1 MIVQKEAGKMRIF
14 GCMSFKERQ
23 QNGEDGMR
31 NLTIDNITKVCE
43 GRLYGSEFVTDA
55 HKEASGVVLDSRLL
69 QENYVFIAT
78 RGEKVNGHKFI
89 PSVFEK
95 GAMAVI
101 CEEIPKDLTGPC
113 IQVENS
119 FTALKKLAA
128 FYRQQLELKV
138 IGITGS
144 VGKTSTKEFVAGVLS
159 AKYNVWKTQ
168 GNFNNE
174 VGLPLTVLQLREE
187 HEIAVLDMGIS
198 DFGEMHR
205 LSEIARPDICIL
217 TNIGQCH
224 LEFLGDRDGVLKAKT
239 EIFDFMNPE
248 GMILVNGDDD
258 KLITLKP
265 KWKNKL
271 VTFGRNPWNDVFAV
285 NEISKGLLG
294 SVADIQGKVK
304 VPALK
309 IPLPGEHMVLNALAA
324 SAAANMLG
332 LSMEEIKTGMKKVQ
346 SVSGRS
352 NIIGFRDFILID
364 DCYNANPVSMK
375 AAIDLLQS
383 AHGRKVAV
391 LGDMFEL
398 GEEEEKLHF
407 EVGEYAKGKVE
418 LLICV
423 GNLAEHIYKGAAT
436 QKYEN
441 NRVLY
446 LKEKK
451 EIYSLL
457 EKIILPQ
464 DTILL
469 KASHGMGFADIVSW
483 FEKMYS

>member
-1 MIVQKEAGKMRIF
+1 MK
-14 GCMSFKERQ
+14 
-23 QNGEDGMR
+23 
-31 NLTIDNITKVCE
+31 NLTIENIVKVCE
-43 GRLYGSEFVTDA
+43 GTLYGKDWMKDH
-55 HKEASGVVLDSRLL
+55 HKEAAGVVLDSRLL
-69 QENYVFIAT
+69 QEDYVFIAT
-78 RGEKVNGHKFI
+78 RGEKVDGHKFI

-95 GAMAVI
+95 GALAVI
-101 CEEIPKDLTGPC
+101 CEDVPENLTGPC
-113 IQVENS
+113 IRVENS
-119 FTALKKLAA
+119 FVALKKLAA
-128 FYRQQLELKV
+128 FYRQQLDLKV

-187 HEIAVLDMGIS
+187 HEIAVLEMGIS

-205 LSEIARPDICIL
+205 LSEIARPDICVL

-248 GMILVNGDDD
+248 GSIFVNGDDD
-258 KLITLKP
+258 KLITLKE
-265 KWKNKL
+265 KWQEKL
-271 VTFGRNPWNDVFAV
+271 VTFGRNDTNDVFAM
-285 NEISKGLLG
+285 NEFSRGLLG
-294 SVADIQGKVK
+294 SVVDVQGKIK
-304 VPALK
+304 VSS
-309 IPLPGEHMVLNALAA
+309 IRVPLPGEHMVLNALAA
-324 SAAANMLG
+324 SAVADQLG
-332 LSMEEIKTGMKKVQ
+332 LSADEIKAGMKKVK

-352 NIIGFRDFILID
+352 NIIEFQDFVLID

-383 AHGRKVAV
+383 ASGRKVAV

-407 EVGEYAKGKVE
+407 EVGEYAKDKVD

-423 GNLAEHIYKGAAT
+423 GNLAEHIYNGAME
-436 QKYEN
+436 QKEEVVFEALAAQVSG
-441 NRVLY
+441 REDTVFY
-446 LKEKK
+446 LKEK
-451 EIYSLL
+451 EDIYSCL
-457 EKIILPQ
+457 EQILMPQ

-483 FEKMYS
+483 FEKTYS

>member
-1 MIVQKEAGKMRIF
+1 MEIK
-14 GCMSFKERQ
+14 
-23 QNGEDGMR
+23 MR
-31 NLTIDNITKVCE
+31 NLTIDHIVNACE
-43 GRLYGSEFVTDA
+43 GILHGREFVKDVQ
-55 HKEASGVVLDSRLL
+55 KEASGVVLDSRLL

-78 RGEKVNGHKFI
+78 KGEKVDGHKFI

-101 CEEIPKDLTGPC
+101 CEEIPNDLTGPC

-119 FTALKKLAA
+119 FIALKKLAA
-128 FYRQQLELKV
+128 FYRQQLDLKV

-174 VGLPLTVLQLREE
+174 VGLPLTVLQLRDE
-187 HEIAVLDMGIS
+187 HEIAVLEMGIS
-198 DFGEMHR
+198 DFGEMYR
-205 LSEIARPDICIL
+205 LSEIARPDICII

-224 LEFLGDRDGVLKAKT
+224 LEFLGDRDGVLKAKS

-258 KLITLKP
+258 KLITLKE
-265 KWKNKL
+265 KWQDKL
-271 VTFGRNPWNDVFAV
+271 VTFGRNPANDVFAV

-294 SVADIQGKVK
+294 SVTDVQGKVNVPTLK
-304 VPALK
+304 V
-309 IPLPGEHMVLNALAA
+309 PLPGEHMVLNALAA
-324 SAAANMLG
+324 STVADMSG
-332 LSMEEIKTGMKKVQ
+332 LSVEEIKAGMRKVQ

-352 NIIGFRDFILID
+352 NIIEFQDFILID

-383 AHGRKVAV
+383 AHGRKIAV

-407 EVGEYAKGKVE
+407 EVGEYTKGKAD
-418 LLICV
+418 LLVCV
-423 GNLAEHIYKGAAT
+423 GNLAEHIYKGAMV
-436 QKYEN
+436 QKNEDMEI
-441 NRVLY
+441 LY
-446 LKEKK
+446 LKEKE

-457 EKIILPQ
+457 EKIMMPQ

>member
-1 MIVQKEAGKMRIF
+1 MK
-14 GCMSFKERQ
+14 
-23 QNGEDGMR
+23 
-31 NLTIDNITKVCE
+31 NLTIENIVKVCE
-43 GRLYGSEFVTDA
+43 GTLYGSELIKDKGA
-55 HKEASGVVLDSRLL
+55 EASGVVLDSRLL
-69 QENYVFIAT
+69 QENYVFLAT
-78 RGEKVNGHKFI
+78 KGEKVDGHKFI

-101 CEEIPKDLTGPC
+101 CEDIPEVLIGPC
-113 IQVENS
+113 IQVKDS
-119 FTALKKLAA
+119 FVALKKLAA
-128 FYRQQLELKV
+128 FYRQQLDIKV

-187 HEIAVLDMGIS
+187 HEIAVLEMGIS

-205 LSEIARPDICIL
+205 LSEIARPDICML

-248 GMILVNGDDD
+248 GMIFVNGDDD
-258 KLITLKP
+258 KLVTLKE
-265 KWKNKL
+265 KWQERL
-271 VTFGRNPWNDVFAV
+271 VTFGRSQENDIYAV

-294 SVADIQGKVK
+294 SVADIQGRLDIPGV
-304 VPALK
+304 VV
-309 IPLPGEHMVLNALAA
+309 PLPGEHMVLNALAA
-324 SAAANMLG
+324 SAVANMLG
-332 LSMEEIKTGMKKVQ
+332 LTSEEIKDGMKKVTA
-346 SVSGRS
+346 VSGRS
-352 NIIGFRDFILID
+352 NIMPLQDFVLID

-383 AHGRKVAV
+383 ANKRKVAV

-398 GEEEEKLHF
+398 GEEEEKLHY
-407 EVGEYAKGKVE
+407 EVGKYTKGKVDF
-418 LLICV
+418 LICV
-423 GNLAEHIYKGAAT
+423 GNLARNIYEGAMVEKA
-436 QKYEN
+436 EDMM
-441 NRVLY
+441 VLY
-446 LKEKK
+446 LEDKE
-451 EIYSLL
+451 EIYSQLK
-457 EKIILPQ
+457 EIIMPQ

-483 FEKMYS
+483 FEKTYS

>member
-1 MIVQKEAGKMRIF
+1 MK
-14 GCMSFKERQ
+14 
-23 QNGEDGMR
+23 
-31 NLTIDNITKVCE
+31 NLTVDNIVKACE
-43 GRLYGSEFVTDA
+43 GTLYG
-55 HKEASGVVLDSRLL
+55 KELMKNCEAEGVVLDSRLL

-78 RGEKVNGHKFI
+78 KGEKVDGHKFI

-101 CEEIPKDLTGPC
+101 CEELPETLDGPC
-113 IQVENS
+113 IQVKDS
-119 FTALKKLAA
+119 FVALKKLAA
-128 FYRQQLELKV
+128 FYRQQLKLKV

-174 VGLPLTVLQLREE
+174 VGLPLTVLQLRDE
-187 HEIAVLDMGIS
+187 HEIAVLEMGIS

-205 LSEIARPDICIL
+205 LSEIAKPDICML

-224 LEFLGDRDGVLKAKT
+224 LEFLGDRDGVLRAKT

-248 GMILVNGDDD
+248 GMIFVNGDDD
-258 KLITLKP
+258 KLITLKE
-265 KWKNKL
+265 KWQDKL
-271 VTFGRNPWNDVFAV
+271 VTFGRNKENDVYAA
-285 NEISKGLLG
+285 NEMSKGLLG
-294 SVADIQGKVK
+294 SVADIQGSLNIPEV
-304 VPALK
+304 VV
-309 IPLPGEHMVLNALAA
+309 PLPGEHMVLNALAA
-324 SAAANMLG
+324 SAVANMLG
-332 LSMEEIKTGMKKVQ
+332 LTSEEIKTGMKKVS

-352 NIIGFRDFILID
+352 NIMPLQDFVLID

-383 AHGRKVAV
+383 ANKRKVAV

-398 GEEEEKLHF
+398 GEEEEKLHY
-407 EVGEYAKGKVE
+407 EVGEYTNGKVDF
-418 LLICV
+418 LICV
-423 GNLAEHIYKGAAT
+423 GKLAKNIYEGALKNKEEST
-436 QKYEN
+436 NVIYLEN
-441 NRVLY
+441 KEDIY
-446 LKEKK
+446 SCLKE
-451 EIYSLL
+451 
-457 EKIILPQ
+457 IIMPQ

-483 FEKMYS
+483 FEKNYS

>member
-1 MIVQKEAGKMRIF
+1 MRNLTVDNIANVCEGTVHGREFLKEAGK
-14 GCMSFKERQ
+14 
-23 QNGEDGMR
+23 
-31 NLTIDNITKVCE
+31 
-43 GRLYGSEFVTDA
+43 
-55 HKEASGVVLDSRLL
+55 EAAGVVLDSRLL

-78 RGEKVNGHKFI
+78 KGEKVDGHKFI
-89 PSVFEK
+89 SSVFEK

-101 CEEIPKDLTGPC
+101 CEDIPKDLTGPC
-113 IQVENS
+113 IQVESS
-119 FTALKKLAA
+119 FAALKKLAA
-128 FYRQQLELKV
+128 FYRQQLDLKV
-138 IGITGS
+138 VGITGS

-187 HEIAVLDMGIS
+187 HEIAVLEMGIS

-224 LEFLGDRDGVLKAKT
+224 LEFLGDRDGVLKAKS

-248 GMILVNGDDD
+248 GRILVNGDDD
-258 KLITLKP
+258 KLITLKSR
-265 KWKNKL
+265 WKDKL
-271 VTFGRNPWNDVFAV
+271 MTFGRNPENDIFAA

-294 SVADIQGKVK
+294 SVADIQGNVN
-304 VPALK
+304 VPALN
-309 IPLPGEHMVLNALAA
+309 ILLPGEHMVLNALAA
-324 SAAANMLG
+324 SAAADLLG
-332 LSMEEIKTGMKKVQ
+332 LSVEEIKTGMKKVQ

-407 EVGEYAKGKVE
+407 EVGEYAKGKVD

-423 GNLAEHIYKGAAT
+423 GNLAEHIYKGAMEVKDENMEIWHIR
-436 QKYEN
+436 QKE
-441 NRVLY
+441 
-446 LKEKK
+446 
-451 EIYSLL
+451 EIYSQL
-457 EKIILPQ
+457 EKIIMPQ

>member
-1 MIVQKEAGKMRIF
+1 MK
-14 GCMSFKERQ
+14 
-23 QNGEDGMR
+23 
-31 NLTIDNITKVCE
+31 NLTVENIVKACE
-43 GRLYGSEFVTDA
+43 GTLYGKELIKDHMSEA
-55 HKEASGVVLDSRLL
+55 AGVVLDSRLL

-78 RGEKVNGHKFI
+78 KGEKVDGHKFI

-95 GAMAVI
+95 GAMAVV
-101 CEEIPKDLTGPC
+101 CEEIPENLTGPC
-113 IQVENS
+113 IQVKDS
-119 FTALKKLAA
+119 FVALKKLAA
-128 FYRQQLELKV
+128 FYRQQLDVKV

-187 HEIAVLDMGIS
+187 HEIAVLEMGIS

-205 LSEIARPDICIL
+205 LSEIAKPDICML

-248 GMILVNGDDD
+248 GKIFVNGDDD
-258 KLITLKP
+258 KLITLKE
-265 KWKNKL
+265 KWQDQL
-271 VTFGRNPWNDVFAV
+271 VTFGRNEGNDIYAV
-285 NEISKGLLG
+285 NEISRGLLG
-294 SVADIQGKVK
+294 TIADIQGKINIPK
-304 VPALK
+304 VMV
-309 IPLPGEHMVLNALAA
+309 PLPGEHMVLNALAA
-324 SAAANMLG
+324 SAVADMLG
-332 LSMEEIKTGMKKVQ
+332 LTSEEIKEGMKKVTA
-346 SVSGRS
+346 VSGRS
-352 NIIGFRDFILID
+352 NIMPLKDFVLID

-375 AAIDLLQS
+375 AAVDLLQS
-383 AHGRKVAV
+383 ANGRKVAV

-398 GEEEEKLHF
+398 GEEEEKLHY
-407 EVGEYAKGKVE
+407 EVGEYTKGKVDF
-418 LLICV
+418 LICV
-423 GNLAEHIYKGAAT
+423 GNLARNIYEGAMEKREEDMT
-436 QKYEN
+436 L
-441 NRVLY
+441 LY
-446 LKEKK
+446 LDNKEDV
-451 EIYSLL
+451 YSRLQQ
-457 EKIILPQ
+457 IIMPQ

>member
-1 MIVQKEAGKMRIF
+1 MK
-14 GCMSFKERQ
+14 
-23 QNGEDGMR
+23 
-31 NLTIDNITKVCE
+31 NLTVENIVKVCE
-43 GRLYGSEFVTDA
+43 GTLYGKDLMKDS
-55 HKEASGVVLDSRLL
+55 HKEAAGVVLDSRLL
-69 QENYVFIAT
+69 QEEYVFIAT
-78 RGEKVNGHKFI
+78 KGEKVDGHKFI

-95 GAMAVI
+95 GALAVI
-101 CEEIPKDLTGPC
+101 CQEVPENLTGPC

-119 FTALKKLAA
+119 FAALKKLAA

-187 HEIAVLDMGIS
+187 HEIAVLEMGIS

-205 LSEIARPDICIL
+205 LSEIARPDICVL

-248 GMILVNGDDD
+248 GSIFVNGDDD
-258 KLITLKP
+258 KLISLKER
-265 KWKNKL
+265 WQDKL
-271 VTFGRNPWNDVFAV
+271 VTFGKNGTNDVFSV

-294 SVADIQGKVK
+294 SVLDIQGRIE
-304 VPALK
+304 VPLVQV
-309 IPLPGEHMVLNALAA
+309 PLPGEHMVLNALAA
-324 SAAANMLG
+324 SAVADMLG
-332 LSMEEIKTGMKKVQ
+332 LSVDEIKAGMKKVK

-352 NIIGFRDFILID
+352 NIIGFQDFVLID

-383 AHGRKVAV
+383 ANGRKVAV

-407 EVGEYAKGKVE
+407 EVGEYAKGKVD

-423 GNLAEHIYKGAAT
+423 GNLAEHIYKGAME
-436 QKYEN
+436 QKGEDITL
-441 NRVLY
+441 LY
-446 LKEKK
+446 LKEK
-451 EIYSLL
+451 EDIYSHL
-457 EKIILPQ
+457 EQILMPQ

-483 FEKMYS
+483 FQKTYS